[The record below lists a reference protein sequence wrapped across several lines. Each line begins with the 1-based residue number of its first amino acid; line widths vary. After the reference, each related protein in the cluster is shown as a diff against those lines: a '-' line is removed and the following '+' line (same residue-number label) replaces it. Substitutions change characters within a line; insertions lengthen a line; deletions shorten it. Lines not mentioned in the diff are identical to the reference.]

1 MNNKEDVLRQ
11 DLSQEGDFQ
20 RVYTMHLLFEGQVR
34 RPDCKRIQSALQ
46 ESMGPVDIVSQ
57 EGLYC
62 FALKDFPVEYSDAKV
77 PAQVL
82 MMEAAP
88 FDAAKIGPMER
99 TQFWDCPDGEALL
112 ERCRWQVSI
121 SDFMA
126 SGLPY
131 RQRGLLL
138 SRWLEVA
145 VGLLPGCAAVYC
157 PASGKLLTTEDLL
170 ENPYQGAT
178 RFIYAGVNARFFRVQ
193 GSEDMVVDTL
203 GLYALGLPDVQY
215 HFHGLD
221 PNDVVRHA
229 YTLATYQYDNDVPIQ
244 SGHTVDGFGADGLD
258 PGLQWKC
265 QMEMA
270 LIQPA
275 RQVLDVCTGANASG
289 GRETE

>member
-1 MNNKEDVLRQ
+1 MR
-11 DLSQEGDFQ
+11 
-20 RVYTMHLLFEGQVR
+20 LLFEEKAPK
-34 RPDCKRIQSALQ
+34 PDCEAIQHELQ
-46 ESMGPVDIVSQ
+46 KSMGPVDIVTR

-62 FALKDFPVEYSDAKV
+62 FALRDFPVEYSDAAA
-77 PAQVL
+77 PAQIL
-82 MMEAAP
+82 MMEPEPFEAAG
-88 FDAAKIGPMER
+88 IGQMER
-99 TQFWDCPDGEALL
+99 TQFWDCPRGEALL
-112 ERCRWQVSI
+112 GRCRWQLTI

-138 SRWLEVA
+138 SQWLEAA
-145 VGLLPGCAAVYC
+145 VRLLPGCAAVYC
-157 PASGKLLTTEDLL
+157 PASGKLLTAGDLL
-170 ENPYQGAT
+170 ENPYKGAA
-178 RFIYAGVNARFFRVQ
+178 RFIHAGVNARFFRVQ

-203 GLYALGLPDVQY
+203 GLYALGLPDMQY

-229 YTLATYQYDNDVPIQ
+229 YTLATYQYDHGAPIE
-244 SGHTVDGFGADGLD
+244 SGHTVDGFDAGGLN

-275 RQVLDVCTGANASG
+275 RQVLDICTGANASG
-289 GRETE
+289 GRPD